1 MTDNHGSTRR
11 AFLACTAGTAAP
23 ALLLSGCASGREQST
38 ATKPEGEKGGAR
50 EVLANEDLMR
60 EHGVLRRALLVFA
73 EVAGR
78 MRRSPA
84 SVPPEA
90 LRNTARLFRTFGED
104 YHERKLEEAFIFPA
118 LKGTKSPAAAYPDI
132 LTAQHNRGREITD
145 YIIAV
150 TEAAKIGAEAATLAA
165 ALEAFVRMYEYHAAR
180 EDTIVFPAWKEV
192 VTDSQYDELS
202 DKFEEIEHQ
211 EFGKDGFEDAVK
223 RIGDIEDSL
232 GLGDLA
238 QFTAP
243 PPPAVR

>member
-1 MTDNHGSTRR
+1 MTDNHGRTRR
-11 AFLACTAGTAAP
+11 TFLVCAAGTAP
-23 ALLLSGCASGREQST
+23 ALLLSGCAGGKEQ
-38 ATKPEGEKGGAR
+38 AAGTKPEGEKGGAR

-73 EVAGR
+73 EAASR
-78 MRRSPA
+78 LRRAPA

-90 LRNTARLFRTFGED
+90 LRDTARLFRTFGED
-104 YHERKLEEAFIFPA
+104 YHEKKLEEAFIFPA
-118 LKGTKSPAAAYPDI
+118 LKGTKSPAAGYPDI

-145 YIIAV
+145 YVIAV
-150 TEAAKIGAEAATLAA
+150 TEAAKIGADAATLAS
-165 ALEAFVRMYEYHAAR
+165 ALESFARMYEFHAAR

-223 RIGDIEDSL
+223 KIGAIEESL
-232 GLGDLA
+232 GLGNLA

-243 PPPAVR
+243 PPPSVK